1 MSRNNTEHTAPA
13 VSPSISPSLSRASS
27 WSDTSATGPPADVR
41 GARDPLAVETVPL
54 PAARPDAR
62 QIYKGYTFVFST
74 DAYHDETRVYQR
86 NGDASA
92 SNSIR
97 YLKPL
102 VVGHRIDHLPPLKL
116 PFYLV
121 AISWTDSEGKER
133 MVSTPSR
140 PEIRCCEGERR
151 LLAQVV
157 VVQSAR

>member
-1 MSRNNTEHTAPA
+1 MSRNNTEYTAPA
-13 VSPSISPSLSRASS
+13 GSRPPSPSLSRASS
-27 WSDTSATGPPADVR
+27 WSDTSATGPPAAVR
-41 GARDPLAVETVPL
+41 AANDPLAVETVPL

-74 DAYHDETRVYQR
+74 DAYHDETRVYRR
-86 NGDASA
+86 NGHV